1 MSLVLARSL
10 IAALCLAGTP
20 LMFPQAETVGTLK
33 PELVPNRVHG
43 QTEPLELATSEEL
56 AAFPILRATGARV
69 FFGATSFRANA
80 PIKLALIEP
89 VVGAPYL
96 FADVNQNGSFEAN
109 ERFSFEGSPREVVL
123 NIPIIGRYHYY
134 PIRLF
139 IPEHDLYMRDTSG
152 KAGSIG
158 RTLARSP
165 LAFVEGSVKIGG
177 QMTLVRYMFDL
188 AKDNAYADWG
198 WQGMDTN
205 GDGKI
210 EETANSDEWTFASD
224 ENVIFRVNGHDV
236 STVSLDLASGT
247 FVVREHPAGDNKR
260 IQLHLGDS
268 IPEFSFTDL
277 AGKSH
282 RFSEFH
288 GRYVLLD
295 FWGTWCGPCRA
306 ELPNLEK
313 AYRQFRARNFIILG
327 MNDEEESAKVR
338 KVLSDAGV
346 TYPQSTGEAGKDL
359 VHKRFRID
367 RFPTKALVDPQG
379 KIIALDSDGSFDRQ
393 HLLSTL
399 DKLLPPGKS
408 SGESGVGKRAAATAM
423 FSMPA
428 KDRSFALFPQSSNNN
443 QALLCLV
450 WLRYQ
455 SPML

>member
-1 MSLVLARSL
+1 
-10 IAALCLAGTP
+10 
-20 LMFPQAETVGTLK
+20 
-33 PELVPNRVHG
+33 
-43 QTEPLELATSEEL
+43 
-56 AAFPILRATGARV
+56 
-69 FFGATSFRANA
+69 
-80 PIKLALIEP
+80 
-89 VVGAPYL
+89 L
-96 FADVNQNGSFEAN
+96 FADVNQNDSFEAD

-123 NIPIIGRYHYY
+123 KLPITGRYRYY

-152 KAGSIG
+152 KAAAIS
-158 RTLARSP
+158 RTLARCP

-177 QMTLVRYMFDL
+177 QTTLVRYMFDL
-188 AKDNAYADWG
+188 AKDSAYADWG

-205 GDGKI
+205 GDGRI

-224 ENVIFRVNGHDV
+224 ENVIFRVNGHNV

-260 IQLHLGDS
+260 IRLHLGDS

-277 AGKSH
+277 AGKPH
-282 RFSEFH
+282 RFTEFR

-327 MNDEEESAKVR
+327 MNDEEESDQVR
-338 KVLSDAGV
+338 KVLSDASV

-367 RFPTKALVDPQG
+367 RFPTKALLDPQG

-393 HLLSTL
+393 HLQSTL
-399 DKLLPPGKS
+399 DKLLPPAKS
-408 SGESGVGKRAAATAM
+408 SGEGNTD
-423 FSMPA
+423 PPI
-428 KDRSFALFPQSSNNN
+428 LPPSSN
-443 QALLCLV
+443 V
-450 WLRYQ
+450 LRP
-455 SPML
+455 SKRLPDANHAG